1 MDTCVRRRKGREGA
15 AWCPLARRQLAA
27 LLARAEAGADADRAV
42 SFAELEAA
50 LKEAWKAGDDALDAA
65 AARARVCFEGL
76 VFASRA
82 ELRAAPGDAQRPCWL
97 WLTLPSAD
105 GGAGAGELQHAD
117 SLAQRRTPASS
128 MPLAGAAFEPLG
140 AAGLAVS
147 PPGGGAAWEAAL
159 HSAGLRDAWIAT
171 LQRAAAAAAAGAPPP
186 SPPSPPSLSY

>member
-82 ELRAAPGDAQRPCWL
+82 ELRVAPGDAQRPCWL

-117 SLAQRRTPASS
+117 SLAQRRTQLISETQRSVAQFSTTWPGRDRLSHS
-128 MPLAGAAFEPLG
+128 KLGSTTEP
-140 AAGLAVS
+140 
-147 PPGGGAAWEAAL
+147 
-159 HSAGLRDAWIAT
+159 R
-171 LQRAAAAAAAGAPPP
+171 
-186 SPPSPPSLSY
+186 